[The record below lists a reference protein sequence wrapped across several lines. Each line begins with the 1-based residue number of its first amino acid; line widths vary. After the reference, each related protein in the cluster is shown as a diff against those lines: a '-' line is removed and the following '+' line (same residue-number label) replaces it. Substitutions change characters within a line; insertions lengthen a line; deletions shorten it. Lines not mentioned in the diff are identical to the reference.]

1 MAQGHQG
8 NRDEGGITMSTAS
21 AKLRPAPDDVLL
33 EIADYASGYEVRDS
47 ANYRMA
53 RLCLM
58 DAIGCAIEALRF
70 EECTRLLGPVVPGA
84 VFPGGARVPGT
95 RYELEPVA
103 AAFNIAT
110 MIRWLDFNDALA
122 AAQGGHP
129 SDGIGALL
137 AVGDYLSR
145 QRRASG
151 EKPVVM
157 REVLTALIKMYEI
170 QGVLSMENNF
180 VRLALDYTA
189 LAKVAAAPVV
199 TRMLGGTH
207 DQIVNAVSN
216 AWADGANLTIFRH
229 GNNTG
234 PRKSWAG
241 GDAASR
247 AVWLALMALRGD
259 MGYPSV
265 ISAKTFGYQDAL
277 MKGEPLK
284 RPRPYGEFVM
294 GNIIAF
300 KFVPAGMQGQSA
312 AECAFRLHSM
322 VKDRLNDIDSI
333 AIRSHERM
341 MKIMDKRGPL
351 TNPADRDHCVQ
362 YLVAVGLIHGKIGTL
377 DFEDAFAADPRID
390 ALRDQMTVVE
400 DPQYTRDFHDPGK
413 RTNTHSIE
421 IRFKDGSRS
430 PEIKV
435 EYPLGH
441 PPLHDDSVP
450 PLEAKLERH
459 LAGRF
464 SSERVAAMFRLLRD
478 QSCLES
484 TPVDEFMDLFVV

>member
-1 MAQGHQG
+1 MPA
-8 NRDEGGITMSTAS
+8 GGLKS
-21 AKLRPAPDDVLL
+21 RPAPDDALV
-33 EIADYASGYEVRDS
+33 EIADYASGYEVRDPG
-47 ANYRMA
+47 AYRMA

-58 DAIGCAIEALRF
+58 DAMGCAIEALRF

-84 VFPGGARVPGT
+84 SFPGGARVPGT

-145 QRRASG
+145 QRRARD
-151 EKPVVM
+151 ERPLTM
-157 REVLTALIKMYEI
+157 RDVLTALIKMYEI

-189 LAKVAAAPVV
+189 LAKVAATSVV
-199 TRMLGGTH
+199 TQMLGGTR
-207 DQIVNAVSN
+207 DQVVNAVSN

-265 ISAKTFGYQDAL
+265 ISAKTFGYQNAL
-277 MKGEPLK
+277 MKGELLK

-294 GNIIAF
+294 GNLIAF

-312 AECAFRLHSM
+312 AECAFRLHPL
-322 VKDRLNDIDSI
+322 VKDRLKDIETI

-362 YLVAVGLIHGKIGTL
+362 YLVAVGLIHGKIGTS

-390 ALRDQMTVVE
+390 ALRDRMTIVE
-400 DPQYTRDFHDPGK
+400 DPQYTGDFHDPAK

-430 PEIKV
+430 PMVKV

-441 PPLHDDSVP
+441 PPIHDDSIP

-464 SSERVAAMFRLLRD
+464 PPERVAAMLGLLRD
-478 QSCLES
+478 QSRLES
-484 TPVDEFMDLFVV
+484 MPVDEFMEQFVG

>member
-1 MAQGHQG
+1 
-8 NRDEGGITMSTAS
+8 MSAAS
-21 AKLRPAPDDVLL
+21 LKSRPTPDDALIEV
-33 EIADYASGYEVRDS
+33 ADYVSGYEVRDS
-47 ANYRMA
+47 GTYRMA

-58 DAIGCAIEALRF
+58 DAMGCAIEALKF
-70 EECTRLLGPVVPGA
+70 EGCTRLLGPTVPGA
-84 VFPGGARVPGT
+84 LFPGGARVPGT
-95 RYELEPVA
+95 RFELDPVV

-129 SDGIGALL
+129 SDNIGALL
-137 AVGDYLSR
+137 AVADYLSR
-145 QRRASG
+145 KRRAQG
-151 EKPVVM
+151 ERTVAM
-157 REVLTALIKMYEI
+157 REVFVAMIKMYEI
-170 QGVLSMENNF
+170 QGVLSMENNM
-180 VRLALDYTA
+180 VRLAIDYTI
-189 LAKVAAAPVV
+189 LAKAAATAVV
-199 TRMLGGTH
+199 TQMLGGTR

-247 AVWLALMALRGD
+247 AVQLALMALRGD

-265 ISAKTFGYQDAL
+265 LTAKTFGFQDVL
-277 MKGEPLK
+277 LKGEPLK

-294 GNIIAF
+294 GNLIAF

-312 AECAFRLHSM
+312 AECAYRLHPL
-322 VKDRLNDIDSI
+322 VKDRLADIDSI
-333 AIRSHERM
+333 MISSHERM

-362 YLVAVGLIHGKIGTL
+362 YLVAFGLIHGKIGTS
-377 DFEDAFAADPRID
+377 DFEDEVAADPRID
-390 ALRDQMTVVE
+390 ALREKMSVIE
-400 DPQYTRDFHDPGK
+400 DSRYTRDFHDPAK

-430 PEIKV
+430 PRIEV

-441 PPLHDDSVP
+441 PPLHDDSIP

-459 LAGRF
+459 LASRF
-464 SSERVAAMFRLLRD
+464 PSEKIVSMFQLLRD
-478 QSCLES
+478 QSRLEN
-484 TPVDEFMDLFVV
+484 TPVDEFMDLFVA